1 MMINDHSMS
10 LSVHQITNVRTTR
23 CIYESFNAYDLS
35 IESDDGR
42 VIKITLF
49 GVNGDEIAFE
59 NESDKDMVHAM
70 RTTQHDK

>member
-1 MMINDHSMS
+1 MIDHHSMS
-10 LSVHQITNVRTTR
+10 LSVHQITKVKTTR

-35 IESDDGR
+35 IESNDGR

-49 GVNGDEIAFE
+49 GVDGDEIAFK
-59 NESDKDMVHAM
+59 NESDKDMLHAM